1 MEQEKIEKEMRP
13 YLSVI
18 IPAYNEEMRIGK
30 TLDSVYAYLLEQPFT
45 WELLIV
51 LDGVT
56 DGTLG
61 VVQNFAQGKKNL
73 RWIDRKENRGK
84 GFTIRQGMLA
94 AKGEIR
100 LFTDADNSTEMSHF
114 DKMKPF
120 FKSGASVVICSR
132 DAKDAEGANQVI
144 PQPFLKRFLGNLGN
158 LFIQIV
164 AVPGIWDTQCG
175 FKAFRAAAAEK
186 IFTISRIE
194 RWGFDM
200 EALAL
205 ARRFGYKIEVV
216 GANWVDEPN
225 THVTKLDYIRSLTEA
240 VKVRWHLLTGG
251 YNFATA
257 ETTDPRPAPVEE
269 L

>member
-1 MEQEKIEKEMRP
+1 MRP

-18 IPAYNEEMRIGK
+18 IPAYNEELRIGK
-30 TLDSVYAYLLEQPFT
+30 TLEAVHAYLLEQTFT

-51 LDGVT
+51 LDGVK
-56 DGTLG
+56 DKTLE
-61 VVQNFAQGKKNL
+61 VVETFAQNKKNI
-73 RWIDRKENRGK
+73 RWIDRPENRGK

-94 AKGEIR
+94 ARGEIR
-100 LFTDADNSTEMSHF
+100 LFTDADNSTDMSHF
-114 DKMKPF
+114 DKMRPF
-120 FKSGASVVICSR
+120 FKNGASVVICSR
-132 DAKDAEGANQVI
+132 DGKDAEGANQVI
-144 PQPFLKRFLGNLGN
+144 PQPPLKRFLGNLGN
-158 LFIQIV
+158 LFVQIV

-175 FKAFRAAAAEK
+175 FKAFRATAAEK
-186 IFTISRIE
+186 IFSISRIE

-240 VKVRWHLLTGG
+240 VKVRWNLIIGN
-251 YNFATA
+251 YNFSADKA
-257 ETTDPRPAPVEE
+257 EPHPAPIEE
-269 L
+269 H